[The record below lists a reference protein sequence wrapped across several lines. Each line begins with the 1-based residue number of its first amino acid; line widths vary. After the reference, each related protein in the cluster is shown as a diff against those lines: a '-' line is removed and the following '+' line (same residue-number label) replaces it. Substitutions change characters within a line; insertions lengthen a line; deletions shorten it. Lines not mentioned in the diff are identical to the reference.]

1 MGQKNRQHKQSK
13 SRGADPK
20 PKSRSRATLFLGSV
34 IVLGVVAGLVFGYG
48 WGPSKNVTA
57 QLQPSE
63 AQSDSLVPLSTQGK
77 SISGWHDMANIP
89 KYAYRPPLPK
99 GTPQP
104 DITVKPTNRDLGY
117 VGRTDVINLNYAV
130 VNEGNQ
136 DLVVDSLVTSCGC
149 TTAELSNN
157 IIPPGQRAD
166 LKVRFDVGFH
176 QMAPGE
182 QVVRIVWMKTNDPDT
197 PIGIARLTATIR

>member
-1 MGQKNRQHKQSK
+1 MGRKNRQHKQTK

-20 PKSRSRATLFLGSV
+20 PKSRSRATFFFGGV
-34 IVLGVVAGLVFGYG
+34 TVLGIVAGLVFGYG
-48 WGPSKNVTA
+48 WGPSKSVSVK
-57 QLQPSE
+57 PSE
-63 AQSDSLVPLSTQGK
+63 AQSESLVPLSTQGK

-89 KYAYRPPLPK
+89 KYAYRAPLPK

-117 VGRTDVINLNYAV
+117 VSRNDVINLNYAV

-136 DLVVDSLVTSCGC
+136 DLIVDSLVTSCGC
-149 TTAELSNN
+149 TTAVLSNN

-176 QMAPGE
+176 KMQPGE
-182 QVVRIVWMKTNDPDT
+182 QVVRIVWLKTNDPDM

>member
-1 MGQKNRQHKQSK
+1 MGRKHRHHQQSK
-13 SRGADPK
+13 SQGVDPK
-20 PKSRSRATLFLGSV
+20 SKCRSRATFFLGSV
-34 IVLGVVAGLVFGYG
+34 TVLGIVAGLVFGYG
-48 WGPSKNVTA
+48 WSPSKSVLVKPT
-57 QLQPSE
+57 E
-63 AQSDSLVPLSTQGK
+63 AQSESLVPLSTQGK
-77 SISGWHDMANIP
+77 SLSGWHDMANIP

-104 DITVKPTNRDLGY
+104 DIIVKPTNRDLGY
-117 VGRTDVINLNYAV
+117 VGRNDVINLNYAV

-136 DLVVDSLVTSCGC
+136 DLIVDSLVTSCGC

-182 QVVRIVWMKTNDPDT
+182 QVVRIVWLKTNDPDM